1 MAGAVALAVWM
12 KAYTGAAMVVVG
24 IVLVLTN
31 LDKHVVPALITA
43 VCIGAAAGVYNGF
56 LVAKVGIPSFIVT
69 LAFFLAWQGVLQYA
83 ITGQP
88 IKVSNYNFWDG
99 LTQNNMSPA
108 WSWVFTIVLVCGYFG
123 YTALRSVRAA
133 ARGLSHD
140 SMSLVCLRAG
150 VLAVPALVVTYFA
163 NQNRNTNPYKLIEG
177 IPYAAAIPIVLVI
190 ICTFALSKTTW
201 GRHLFA
207 TGGNAEAARRAGID
221 VVHIKVTAFVLCS
234 SFGALGGILLASSSH
249 AVSLDLGTGNVLLF
263 AVAAAVI
270 GGTSL
275 FGGRGK
281 PSDALIGAVVITIIP
296 NGLGLRPS
304 IPTQNQVII
313 TGGVL
318 IVAAGIDALSRR
330 NSRTS

>member
-1 MAGAVALAVWM
+1 
-12 KAYTGAAMVVVG
+12 
-24 IVLVLTN
+24 
-31 LDKHVVPALITA
+31 
-43 VCIGAAAGVYNGF
+43 
-56 LVAKVGIPSFIVT
+56 
-69 LAFFLAWQGVLQYA
+69 
-83 ITGQP
+83 
-88 IKVSNYNFWDG
+88 
-99 LTQNNMSPA
+99 
-108 WSWVFTIVLVCGYFG
+108 
-123 YTALRSVRAA
+123 
-133 ARGLSHD
+133 
-140 SMSLVCLRAG
+140 
-150 VLAVPALVVTYFA
+150 VVTYFA